1 MSSLFKNFLLIL
13 IVCIVG
19 AIVVKSIA
27 IYSHKVRVPP
37 IKQIASKPKNFNK
50 TYKSVEPQ
58 ELIKDEYTFFN
69 TLHDPSMQKFVGLEG
84 VDGKKNEVASDKLM
98 VLDINKANSHDDKLN
113 DPIVKNNNQTI
124 NKNLETGK
132 NNNKT
137 TPGFSIQVG
146 SFQKIEL
153 AEFLETDLET
163 KGYPVYVES
172 AFIDEKSE
180 VLYRV
185 FVGRFSTK
193 IEAEKI
199 GIKIEEVEGLASVI
213 KWHEGINSK
222 VLYD

>member
-27 IYSHKVRVPP
+27 IYSDKVRVPP

-84 VDGKKNEVASDKLM
+84 VVEKKNEAAGDKLLD
-98 VLDINKANSHDDKLN
+98 LDINKANSRDVKLN
-113 DPIVKNNNQTI
+113 DSIAKYKSQPI
-124 NKNLETGK
+124 NKNLETEKK
-132 NNNKT
+132 NNKIT
-137 TPGFSIQVG
+137 QGFSLQVG
-146 SFQKIEL
+146 SFKKIEL
-153 AEFLETDLET
+153 AEFLETDLEN

-172 AFIDEKSE
+172 
-180 VLYRV
+180 VLINEMGQVWYRV

-199 GIKIEEVEGLASVI
+199 GIKVKEVEGLTSVI
-213 KWHEGINSK
+213 KWHEGGN
-222 VLYD
+222 

>member
-13 IVCIVG
+13 IVCLVG
-19 AIVVKSIA
+19 VTLIKGIT
-27 IYSHKVRVPP
+27 IYLDKVSVPQK
-37 IKQIASKPKNFNK
+37 KQIASKPKNFNK
-50 TYKSVEPQ
+50 NYKSVEPQ
-58 ELIKDEYTFFN
+58 VLVKDEYTFFN

-84 VDGKKNEVASDKLM
+84 V
-98 VLDINKANSHDDKLN
+98 
-113 DPIVKNNNQTI
+113 IVK
-124 NKNLETGK
+124 KKE
-132 NNNKT
+132 
-137 TPGFSIQVG
+137 GFSVQVG
-146 SFQKIEL
+146 SFHKIEL

-199 GIKIEEVEGLASVI
+199 GIKVKEVEGLASVI
-213 KWHEGINSK
+213 KWHEGVSSK

>member
-1 MSSLFKNFLLIL
+1 MNSLLKKILLIL
-13 IVCIVG
+13 IICLVGVIVG
-19 AIVVKSIA
+19 KRIA
-27 IYSHKVRVPP
+27 IYSDKVSVSPK
-37 IKQIASKPKNFNK
+37 KQIVSKPKNFNK

-58 ELIKDEYTFFN
+58 GLIKDEYTFFN

-84 VDGKKNEVASDKLM
+84 IVVKSNEVSSDKLM
-98 VLDINKANSHDDKLN
+98 ALALNKANSRDIKLN
-113 DPIVKNNNQTI
+113 DPIVKNNIQSI
-124 NKNLETGK
+124 NKNNQTSEK
-132 NNNKT
+132 NKNII
-137 TPGFSIQVG
+137 PGFSIQVG

-153 AEFLETDLET
+153 AELLEIGLEN

-172 AFIDEKSE
+172 ALINEKGQ
-180 VLYRV
+180 VWYRV

-213 KWHEGINSK
+213 KWHEGDNSK

>member
-1 MSSLFKNFLLIL
+1 LIICL
-13 IVCIVG
+13 VGVIVG
-19 AIVVKSIA
+19 KRIA
-27 IYSHKVRVPP
+27 IYSDKVSVSPK
-37 IKQIASKPKNFNK
+37 KQIASKPKNFNK

-58 ELIKDEYTFFN
+58 GLIKDEYTFFN

-84 VDGKKNEVASDKLM
+84 IVVKNNEVSSDKLM
-98 VLDINKANSHDDKLN
+98 ALALNKANSRDIKLN
-113 DPIVKNNNQTI
+113 DPIVKNNIQSINKDNQTSEK
-124 NKNLETGK
+124 NKNII
-132 NNNKT
+132 
-137 TPGFSIQVG
+137 PGFSIQVG

-153 AEFLETDLET
+153 AELLEIGLEN

-172 AFIDEKSE
+172 ALINEKGQ
-180 VLYRV
+180 VWYRV

-213 KWHEGINSK
+213 KWHEGDNSK